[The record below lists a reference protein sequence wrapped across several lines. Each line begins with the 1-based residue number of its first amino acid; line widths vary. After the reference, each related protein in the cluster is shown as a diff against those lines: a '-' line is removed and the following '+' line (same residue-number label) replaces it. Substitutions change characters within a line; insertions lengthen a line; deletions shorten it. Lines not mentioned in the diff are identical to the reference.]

1 MSKKGSKKNNSSR
14 HKSKSIPKSL
24 LKTLLGGDGDGGE
37 GSEGSTGNNVN
48 AVAATE
54 KPSALSF
61 FNRFSSKLPSEKN
74 SGNGA
79 DEDNEPVPATKTSTG
94 STKLASLFS
103 LSSVKA
109 NSGSDTNAAAAAAT
123 AATTTDASPS
133 SSTWWFV
140 FRVVLVLIIALVF
153 LLNLTG
159 YLDGLVAWF
168 TNTMGPYINPI
179 LVKIGLMESPPNT
192 GTDGT
197 GAGTGAGT
205 GTGSGAGAIDQLE
218 QNVGNS
224 PEQQQQQQEIN
235 ELKPIPIQ
243 PDERQTPL
251 VNKGESTRPLDTQPA
266 PYHEETS
273 REQEKEESIKQ
284 ALEYAAKHQQ
294 PVPDDSSSN
303 TQIPRSKSGFC
314 FIGNFSN
321 TRSCIEVS
329 PNDKCMSGDIFPSMD
344 VCVNPRLR
352 V

>member
-24 LKTLLGGDGDGGE
+24 LKTLLGGDGEGGE
-37 GSEGSTGNNVN
+37 GSTSDNVN

-79 DEDNEPVPATKTSTG
+79 DEDNEPAAAAKTSTG

-103 LSSVKA
+103 LSSVKT
-109 NSGSDTNAAAAAAT
+109 NSGSDANNAAAAPT
-123 AATTTDASPS
+123 VATTDSPS
-133 SSTWWFV
+133 SSSSSIWWFV

-153 LLNLTG
+153 LFHLTG

-192 GTDGT
+192 GSGT
-197 GAGTGAGT
+197 GADSTSTGS
-205 GTGSGAGAIDQLE
+205 GSGAGAIDQLE

-251 VNKGESTRPLDTQPA
+251 VNKGESTRPPDTQPA

-303 TQIPRSKSGFC
+303 TQIPRAKSGFC
-314 FIGNFSN
+314 FIGNDRGN
-321 TRSCIEVS
+321 RSCIEVS

>member
-24 LKTLLGGDGDGGE
+24 LKTLLGGDGEGG
-37 GSEGSTGNNVN
+37 EGSTGNNVN

-79 DEDNEPVPATKTSTG
+79 DEDNEPAAAAKTSTG

-109 NSGSDTNAAAAAAT
+109 NSGSDANAAAPT
-123 AATTTDASPS
+123 VVTTDSPS
-133 SSTWWFV
+133 SSSSSIWWFV

-153 LLNLTG
+153 LFHLTG

-192 GTDGT
+192 ATDGT
-197 GAGTGAGT
+197 STGG
-205 GTGSGAGAIDQLE
+205 GAGAIDQLE

-251 VNKGESTRPLDTQPA
+251 VNKGESMRPPDTQPA
-266 PYHEETS
+266 PYYEETS

-303 TQIPRSKSGFC
+303 TQIPRAKSGFC
-314 FIGNFSN
+314 FIGNDRGN
-321 TRSCIEVS
+321 RSCIEVS

>member
-24 LKTLLGGDGDGGE
+24 LKTLLGGDGEGGE
-37 GSEGSTGNNVN
+37 GSTSNNVN

-79 DEDNEPVPATKTSTG
+79 DEDNEPGAAAKTSTG

-109 NSGSDTNAAAAAAT
+109 NSGSDANNAAPT
-123 AATTTDASPS
+123 VATTDSPS
-133 SSTWWFV
+133 SSSSSSSSSIWWFV

-153 LLNLTG
+153 LFHLTG

-192 GTDGT
+192 ATDGT
-197 GAGTGAGT
+197 STGS
-205 GTGSGAGAIDQLE
+205 GSGAGAIDQLE

-251 VNKGESTRPLDTQPA
+251 VNKGESMRPPDTQPA

-303 TQIPRSKSGFC
+303 TQIPRAKSGFC
-314 FIGNFSN
+314 FIGNDRGN
-321 TRSCIEVS
+321 RSCIEVS